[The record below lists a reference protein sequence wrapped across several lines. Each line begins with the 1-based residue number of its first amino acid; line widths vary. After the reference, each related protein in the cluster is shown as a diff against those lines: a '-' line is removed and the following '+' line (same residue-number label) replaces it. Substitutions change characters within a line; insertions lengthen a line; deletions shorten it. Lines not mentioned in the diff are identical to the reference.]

1 MANGTSGTRGSGN
14 SAAQA
19 ANPNLEAAKDL
30 MSAQTYNLIKGA
42 ANVDLNSPV
51 YKSVAMSI
59 QDGLETAIEDIA
71 KKDGNI
77 NSGSYKIEKVLNAAP
92 IGTKIEY
99 DVNYGYGQTFQM
111 QSEKTGSNTWT
122 QTWRV
127 KNGNIFWTAEQKAG
141 YIADDLWNHH
151 NGS

>member
-14 SAAQA
+14 SA
-19 ANPNLEAAKDL
+19 
-30 MSAQTYNLIKGA
+30 
-42 ANVDLNSPV
+42 
-51 YKSVAMSI
+51 

-77 NSGSYKIEKVLNAAP
+77 NIGSPKIEKVLNAAP

-99 DVNYGYGQTFQM
+99 DAFNVNGQTMQM

-127 KNGNIFWTAEQKAG
+127 KNGNIFWTAEENAG
-141 YIADDLWNHH
+141 YIADDLWNYY
-151 NGS
+151 NGSYE